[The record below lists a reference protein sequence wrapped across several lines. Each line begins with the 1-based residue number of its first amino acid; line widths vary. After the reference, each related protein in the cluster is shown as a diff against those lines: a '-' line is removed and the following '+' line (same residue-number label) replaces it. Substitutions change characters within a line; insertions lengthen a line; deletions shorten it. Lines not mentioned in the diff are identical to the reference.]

1 MSWKSIVSA
10 GLLCIVASP
19 AWAVPSL
26 SVVRSYNSG
35 LGVIE
40 WQVRVTQDTAT
51 ALAIEAPF
59 TLTPVTAGFNVN
71 LRSNSSTSQTTHS
84 SGDNN
89 GAANQTWYYNVD
101 TNGTTLLWNTKQSA
115 SDLEQNIG
123 ANPFTGTQT
132 EGLWL
137 NTANN
142 RLFAALGSDVN
153 MPDADAGLAGRQVR
167 TLHIASNDGVL
178 NWSNLKIAESGT
190 LAATL
195 SGSFSSI
202 RKADMNGDGVVNGL
216 DVTPFVQALTNLS
229 AYNTAFAGLD
239 GVARADINGDGAANG
254 LDVTPFVSCVTGG
267 GCAPGAGSGGISA
280 SVVPEP
286 ASTFLL
292 LMGSV
297 AAVMFGGRRRS

>member
-19 AWAVPSL
+19 VFAVPTL
-26 SVVRSYNSG
+26 NVTKSYNAAQ
-35 LGVIE
+35 GVIE
-40 WQVRVTQDTAT
+40 WQVSVTPTGGYTQ

-59 TLTPVTAGFNVN
+59 TLAGVTAGFNPN
-71 LRSNSSTSQTTHS
+71 LRANSSASQSTHS

-101 TNGTTLLWNTKQSA
+101 TNGTTLLWNTQQSA
-115 SDLEQNIG
+115 ANLTQNGG
-123 ANPFTGTQT
+123 ANPFAGMTTD
-132 EGLWL
+132 GLWM

-142 RLFAALGSDVN
+142 QLFAALGSDVN
-153 MPDADAGLAGRQVR
+153 MPTPVK

-178 NWSNLKIAESGT
+178 SWSNLLIAENGT
-190 LAATL
+190 IAATL
-195 SGSFSSI
+195 SGSLSSI
-202 RKADMNGDGVVNGL
+202 IKADMNGDGVVNGL
-216 DVTPFVQALTNLS
+216 DVTPFVQALTNLP
-229 AYNTAFAGLD
+229 AYNAGFAGLD

-267 GCAPGAGSGGISA
+267 GCAPGAGSGGLSA

-286 ASTFLL
+286 ASAFLL
-292 LMGSV
+292 LMGSL
-297 AAVMFGGRRRS
+297 AAAMFGRRRS